1 LTSLQTLT
9 LSHNR
14 IGDDGVVALTRGLK
28 NLTSLKELDLNF
40 NEIGDMGAARLAE
53 ETKHLNSLKLSLWR
67 NKISDEE
74 STKLR
79 ETGVRI

>member
-1 LTSLQTLT
+1 LTSLQTLN
-9 LSHNR
+9 LGSNR

-53 ETKHLNSLKLSLWR
+53 ETKHLNSLNLFLLH

-74 STKLR
+74 SAKLR
-79 ETGVRI
+79 KTGVRI